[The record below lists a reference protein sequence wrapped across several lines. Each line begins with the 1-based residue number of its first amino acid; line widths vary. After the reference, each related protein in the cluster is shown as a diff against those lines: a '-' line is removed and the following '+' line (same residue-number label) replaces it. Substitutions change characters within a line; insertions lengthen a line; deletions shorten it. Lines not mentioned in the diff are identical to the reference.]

1 MNNDFNE
8 YREDKILKHTP
19 INDCRSDCCNAP
31 TNSDTMIC
39 SECQEHCDE
48 FVDQVIKEKTERL
61 ELDNKIMSKQM
72 KWSHIHD
79 IHTFYC
85 SDDNEVMLSGKNEN
99 GDDITL
105 VFNAFELLSWIDIK
119 YIKKQTIKHIRKL

>member
-19 INDCRSDCCNAP
+19 INDCHSDCCNAP
-31 TNSDTMIC
+31 TNSDIMIC
-39 SECQEHCDE
+39 SECQEHCE
-48 FVDQVIKEKTERL
+48 KYVDPVIKE
-61 ELDNKIMSKQM
+61 KQM